1 MALGPIMGGILL
13 EYVDWRAVFWI
24 NVPICALAVLLT
36 AIFVP
41 ESKSVTM
48 RHVDLIGLVLGMAF
62 LFGLVFVLIEGPGMG
77 WTDTRVVVSCCLA
90 ALAFATFL
98 RYESRRLD
106 PFVELRFFRSIPFAS
121 ATAIAVCAFAAW
133 GGAFL
138 FMMSIYLQGER
149 GLSAVNTG
157 LMFLPVAVGA
167 FIFSPLSGRLVGAIW
182 CQTVADDRRRIDR
195 RRDSHVRADERRY
208 PAMANAGRLCG
219 FRRRYFDGERTGHN
233 RGRQRYAD
241 RPRRCG
247 GGYHIHEPTGGRR
260 HRCGDMR
267 PGRWC
272 GIGRHQRRFRGLRPA
287 PMASVR
293 WSWCADL
300 HARCLLDVEARAALS
315 RASGAADRRNRSA
328 TGGCRCRVIR
338 KRTRSGAR

>member
-24 NVPICALAVLLT
+24 NVPICLLAVLLT

-48 RHVDLIGLVLGMAF
+48 RHVDLIGLVLGMVF

-77 WTDTRVVVSCCLA
+77 WADTRVVVSCCLA

-138 FMMSIYLQGER
+138 FMMSIYLQG
-149 GLSAVNTG
+149 GSA
-157 LMFLPVAVGA
+157 
-167 FIFSPLSGRLVGAIW
+167 
-182 CQTVADDRRRIDR
+182 
-195 RRDSHVRADERRY
+195 
-208 PAMANAGRLCG
+208 G
-219 FRRRYFDGERTGHN
+219 F
-233 RGRQRYAD
+233 QR
-241 RPRRCG
+241 
-247 GGYHIHEPTGGRR
+247 
-260 HRCGDMR
+260 
-267 PGRWC
+267 
-272 GIGRHQRRFRGLRPA
+272 
-287 PMASVR
+287 
-293 WSWCADL
+293 
-300 HARCLLDVEARAALS
+300 
-315 RASGAADRRNRSA
+315 
-328 TGGCRCRVIR
+328 
-338 KRTRSGAR
+338 